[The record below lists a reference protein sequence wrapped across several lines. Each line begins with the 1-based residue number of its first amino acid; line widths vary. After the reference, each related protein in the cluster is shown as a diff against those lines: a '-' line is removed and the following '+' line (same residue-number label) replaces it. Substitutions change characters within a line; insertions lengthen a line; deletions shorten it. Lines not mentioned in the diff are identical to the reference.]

1 MAATGNEVPTF
12 DQLKDYISFA
22 SDEDATAYFEAS
34 DEEAS
39 AETGQKVLTA
49 AQLKSIAASLGG
61 GGSSGD
67 ESVVL
72 FEGST
77 TIDGASNNGLHL
89 SQNIAEFSR
98 LEVTVEGQ
106 SWLLPSPDTLT
117 LNIDKDGQTYLIY
130 IRLTVPGSTESLQ
143 LQFYAW
149 TNHANYLYIDSYP
162 STYSQG
168 VWVAKV
174 VGYK

>member
-1 MAATGNEVPTF
+1 MAATGNEVPTL

-22 SDEDATAYFEAS
+22 SNEDATAYFEAS

-39 AETGQKVLTA
+39 AETGKKVLIA

-67 ESVVL
+67 EGVVL

-77 TIDGASNNGLHL
+77 TAANVSTQGLYF
-89 SQNIAEFSR
+89 SQSIAEFSR
-98 LEVTVEGQ
+98 LEISIKGDNDIYPGYTE
-106 SWLLPSPDTLT
+106 TLSVNVGNSGST
-117 LNIDKDGQTYLIY
+117 YYLIDQTIKTNIDVSLSIY
-130 IRLTVPGSTESLQ
+130 VWSSN
-143 LQFYAW
+143 A
-149 TNHANYLYIDSYP
+149 HYLYVDSSADEWYL
-162 STYSQG
+162 STIY
-168 VWVAKV
+168 VTKV

>member
-1 MAATGNEVPTF
+1 MAATGNEVPTL

-39 AETGQKVLTA
+39 AETGKKVLTA

-67 ESVVL
+67 ESVVF
-72 FEGST
+72 FEGSIT
-77 TIDGASNNGLHL
+77 AVGVAEQGLYF
-89 SQNIAEFSR
+89 SQNITEFSR
-98 LEVTVEGQ
+98 LEISIRGKNEVF
-106 SWLLPSPDTLT
+106 PDYTETLSVDVSDGT
-117 LNIDKDGQTYLIY
+117 GSYVIDETIKTDVDVF
-130 IRLTVPGSTESLQ
+130 LTIVV
-143 LQFYAW
+143 W
-149 TNHANYLYIDSYP
+149 TNNAHYLYIDTPNDWFLEMIYV
-162 STYSQG
+162 T
-168 VWVAKV
+168 KV

>member
-1 MAATGNEVPTF
+1 MAATGNEVPTL

-39 AETGQKVLTA
+39 AETGKKVLTA

-61 GGSSGD
+61 GGSSDD
-67 ESVVL
+67 EGVVL

-77 TIDGASNNGLHL
+77 TAANVGAQGLYF
-89 SQNIAEFSR
+89 SQSVAEFSR
-98 LEVTVEGQ
+98 LEISIRGDNNMFPGYTE
-106 SWLLPSPDTLT
+106 TLSVDVSNDLGGYFVYET
-117 LNIDKDGQTYLIY
+117 IKTGVDFSLTIIVQTNN
-130 IRLTVPGSTESLQ
+130 P
-143 LQFYAW
+143 
-149 TNHANYLYIDSYP
+149 HYLYINSSLD
-162 STYSQG
+162 
-168 VWVAKV
+168 WVLEHMYVTKV

>member
-1 MAATGNEVPTF
+1 MAATGNEVPTL

-39 AETGQKVLTA
+39 AETGKKVLTA

-61 GGSSGD
+61 GGSSGG
-67 ESVVL
+67 EGVVL

-77 TIDGASNNGLHL
+77 TASNVRDQGLYF
-89 SQNIAEFSR
+89 SQSITEFSR
-98 LEVTVEGQ
+98 LEISIRGDDAVFPGYTE
-106 SWLLPSPDTLT
+106 TLSV
-117 LNIDKDGQTYLIY
+117 DVSDGTGGYLIY
-130 IRLTVPGSTESLQ
+130 ETIKTGVNFSLTIIV
-143 LQFYAW
+143 W
-149 TNHANYLYIDSYP
+149 TSNAHNLYIDNP
-162 STYSQG
+162 DE
-168 VWVAKV
+168 WVLEAMYVTKV

>member
-1 MAATGNEVPTF
+1 MAATGNEVPTL

-39 AETGQKVLTA
+39 AETGKKVLTA

-67 ESVVL
+67 EGVVL

-77 TIDGASNNGLHL
+77 AAVGVAEQGLYF
-89 SQNIAEFSR
+89 SQSVAEFSR
-98 LEVTVEGQ
+98 LEISIRGDDYMFPGYTE
-106 SWLLPSPDTLT
+106 TLSV
-117 LNIDKDGQTYLIY
+117 DVSDGTGGHLIY
-130 IRLTVPGSTESLQ
+130 ETIKTGVDFSLTIMV
-143 LQFYAW
+143 W
-149 TNHANYLYIDSYP
+149 TSNAHNLYIDNP
-162 STYSQG
+162 DE
-168 VWVAKV
+168 WVLEAMYVTKV

>member
-1 MAATGNEVPTF
+1 MAATGNEVPTL

-39 AETGQKVLTA
+39 AETGKKVLTA

-77 TIDGASNNGLHL
+77 TAANVSTQGLYF
-89 SQNIAEFSR
+89 SQSIAEFSR
-98 LEVTVEGQ
+98 LEISIRGDDAMFYGYTE
-106 SWLLPSPDTLT
+106 TLSV
-117 LNIDKDGQTYLIY
+117 DVSDGTGGYFIY
-130 IRLTVPGSTESLQ
+130 ETIKTDVDISLTIVV
-143 LQFYAW
+143 W
-149 TNHANYLYIDSYP
+149 ANNAHYLYIDNPTEWILEMIYV
-162 STYSQG
+162 T
-168 VWVAKV
+168 KV

>member
-1 MAATGNEVPTF
+1 MAATGNEIPTL

-22 SDEDATAYFEAS
+22 SNEDATAYFEAS

-39 AETGQKVLTA
+39 AETGKKVLTA

-67 ESVVL
+67 EGVVL

-77 TIDGASNNGLHL
+77 TAANVSTQGLYF
-89 SQNIAEFSR
+89 SQSIAEFSR
-98 LEVTVEGQ
+98 LEISIKGDNDMYPGYTE
-106 SWLLPSPDTLT
+106 TLSV
-117 LNIDKDGQTYLIY
+117 NVSNSGSTYLINQT
-130 IRLTVPGSTESLQ
+130 IKTNVDVSLIII
-143 LQFYAW
+143 AW
-149 TNHANYLYIDSYP
+149 TNNAHYLYIDYNGDTWY
-162 STYSQG
+162 STLMY
-168 VWVAKV
+168 VTKV

>member
-1 MAATGNEVPTF
+1 MAATGNEVPTL

-39 AETGQKVLTA
+39 AETGKKVLTA

-77 TIDGASNNGLHL
+77 IAVNVAEQGLYF
-89 SQNIAEFSR
+89 SQSIAEFSR
-98 LEVTVEGQ
+98 LEISIRGDDAMFHGYTE
-106 SWLLPSPDTLT
+106 TLSV
-117 LNIDKDGQTYLIY
+117 DVSDGTGGYFIYQTIKTNVDFSLTIY
-130 IRLTVPGSTESLQ
+130 VWSSNAQ
-143 LQFYAW
+143 
-149 TNHANYLYIDSYP
+149 YLYIDNP
-162 STYSQG
+162 DE
-168 VWVAKV
+168 WVLEMMYVTKV

>member
-1 MAATGNEVPTF
+1 MAATGNEVPTL

-39 AETGQKVLTA
+39 AETGKKVLTA

-61 GGSSGD
+61 GSSSGD
-67 ESVVL
+67 EGVVL

-77 TIDGASNNGLHL
+77 TASNVRDQGLYF
-89 SQNIAEFSR
+89 SQSIAEFSR
-98 LEVTVEGQ
+98 LEISIRGDNDLFPGYTE
-106 SWLLPSPDTLT
+106 TLSV
-117 LNIDKDGQTYLIY
+117 DVSDGAGGYLIDET
-130 IRLTVPGSTESLQ
+130 IKTGVDISLTIVVWSSN
-143 LQFYAW
+143 AH
-149 TNHANYLYIDSYP
+149 NLYIGNP
-162 STYSQG
+162 TE
-168 VWVAKV
+168 WVLEMIYVTKV

>member
-1 MAATGNEVPTF
+1 MAATGNEVPTL

-39 AETGQKVLTA
+39 AETGKKVLTA

-67 ESVVL
+67 EGVVF
-72 FEGST
+72 FEGSAT
-77 TIDGASNNGLHL
+77 AVNVANQGLYF
-89 SQNIAEFSR
+89 SQNITEFSR
-98 LEVTVEGQ
+98 LEISIKGYDNMFPGYTE
-106 SWLLPSPDTLT
+106 TLSV
-117 LNIDKDGQTYLIY
+117 DVSDGTGGFLIY
-130 IRLTVPGSTESLQ
+130 QTIETYNGFSLTIIV
-143 LQFYAW
+143 W
-149 TNHANYLYIDSYP
+149 TNNAHYLYIDNP
-162 STYSQG
+162 DE
-168 VWVAKV
+168 WVLEAIYVTKV